1 MNKKIIV
8 GFVMMTLS
16 ASLPSN
22 AKKVDVSHAKETAR
36 IFFGTTS
43 AKRAPG
49 SVTTE
54 LSLYEDNSHATSS
67 YYVFN
72 RGTDGGFVIV
82 SADDTTV
89 PVIGFSDKGKFDY
102 ANMPEAMKW
111 MLESY
116 EKQIKSNAFKAPS
129 AASDAN
135 SYAVMKRSVLSRNTA
150 EWSQEEPFNYLI
162 PGRKL
167 VGCVGVAMATIM
179 QYYNYPAAGKG
190 SMDGNDF
197 NHTYDWANMRTDN
210 YRGGYTTVQ
219 GDAVARLVADAALS
233 IQTNFSMSGS
243 SASEVRVPAALVNYF
258 GYDAGVSYK
267 KKSEMTQKAWE
278 ELIMS
283 EIDAGRPVLYSGQD
297 VSVGHAFVCD
307 GYEMRGSQPY
317 FRMNWGWGGIGN
329 DVFLVSD
336 LTPTTQ
342 SGNKWNFSEQATII
356 YNIKPA
362 ENSIAWSAIQLTSD
376 EKQIGMSSDKETVG
390 AGESF
395 TVRAGAFK
403 NVSYDNFSG
412 KIAVAM
418 FASNG
423 AFKTLVSPEYNYGLQ
438 AFQVDGALYRDF
450 KCTVPAG
457 TTVSLGDAFRMV
469 TKATGES
476 EWKPVTGGSLT
487 TNAIEAIGNN
497 IAYFTVRKPSSLNG
511 ATLEGAADKV
521 IKGRSYEFRVVPDN
535 ADDVVTVKA
544 NGYILTQGNNFTYT
558 LPNVIEDLT
567 IDVYV
572 QNAAEVK
579 RSKTL
584 WVSSGMLEKSLSEEE
599 CGTVKSLT
607 LFGTMDVRDFDF
619 IREKMRVDSLDLSG
633 VRITANGTNAAN
645 AIPTRAFRACGTLK
659 AIKLPAGVTHLCNR
673 AFEQTGLMEVEIPA
687 SVSTWDYNVFLGCS
701 SLSKVIS
708 RRRSPAFIN
717 WCVFSGTPRTQLV
730 VPTGCAALYQAK
742 DNWKDFKNVTE
753 EDAAP
758 ATSYKVI
765 MQDASGVKVTALDG
779 SSSEMEPGG
788 KYRFTVE
795 TDGSHGDD
803 RMTVYANTGVLTAV
817 NGVYEATINANT
829 LIHIDFTEPAAN
841 AGVSP
846 WKITSSKGGV
856 GLVTDVINVMPGK
869 AFTIRANALDIPTG
883 DSFKSGIAYAAVLTD
898 KDGRIKEVI
907 SPVVTNPYTNTGV
920 LPATFNCC
928 VKESNVN
935 EGNLIRIAT
944 SSNMKTWSLV
954 EAADADVKAA
964 IPAIGNEVVYHT
976 VKMPANLEKAI
987 ITNAVTQV
995 MHGGDITFTVNPKLS
1010 TDRVSVAVN
1019 DKDYVV
1025 AQQSATVQIT
1035 NVKEDLDV
1043 TISVYDQNET
1053 PYKTYN
1059 IYAGQL
1065 AEKITEKPTN
1075 PHIRLVGKM
1084 NAEDFKVIQN
1094 YTTALSTIDLSDVEI
1109 VGDGNM
1115 ANSLPGQAFATA
1127 AATRGSAITKVI
1139 LPKSLKRIEG
1149 SAFYRMIYLKEIT
1162 IPENVEYIGVSAFSQ
1177 CAKLTKVISLSANP
1191 MPLTNG
1197 DPFPGGSGMT
1207 KNMTLEIPQ
1216 GSKSKYQA
1224 MSYWNLF
1231 KTITEVAPTY
1241 TVTYDPERAEPYD
1254 ITTNTDKVEAGKA
1267 VSMKVKVHPM
1277 YNNNNPVKPNQKY
1290 KVYLNG
1296 EQTDGGSLAESDNIW
1311 DINNINSDVRF
1322 DVVYFYD
1329 AKVTAPENIKVVA
1342 VDGYKLTDI
1351 KEGDPL
1357 KFTVAVP
1364 ENEKLTVKVKVDGNE
1379 MPADESGVYTLED
1392 IQANVLVDVSV
1403 VPVNGATLT
1412 NEDIK
1417 AIATNE
1423 VADITEVKLDGEISE
1438 ETFATI
1444 RENFEGLENIDLSG
1458 IENTVI
1464 PDNALKGLTNL
1475 VNVSIPETVTVI
1487 GENAFAGC
1495 SNLETITLIN
1505 VSEIGNGAF
1514 AGCANLTSVII
1525 NTQGSE
1531 VAAVARKAS
1540 ARDGEQ
1546 ASSGISTESFAG
1558 ANPNCLVF
1566 VMDGVAEGENIIANK
1581 GGEAGYVATAGVRMD
1596 EGYAF
1601 ATPNQFAMNGNQL
1614 ILKRDFGSSEIWNTI
1629 TLPFAMNESEI
1640 SSVFGENTLVASL
1653 DRLSGNTVYFDVE
1666 TKAIEANKPYLI
1678 RVSDVKDSYTVNV
1691 SDVYPVNSDMT
1702 DEKQNVAFVGAYSA
1716 TALQDNEYNIE
1727 GNAINEADG
1736 TTAGAFM
1743 GYLRISAD
1751 ETSYNLCPGYAK
1763 TIAQTNFATFSAIYP
1778 VNVPEGVTVYSSKL
1792 DGDKVVIEA
1801 VDTKIIPANTGVI
1814 IGGAGENGFS
1824 VATEEGS
1831 AISTILTAAPNGIE
1845 SDGTIYELLKDE
1857 NMFARL
1863 QQGTSLDAN
1872 TAYLRL
1878 TQSDT
1883 PKLSVVLG
1891 DDNTTSIDVIDNA
1904 TGYENKA
1911 IYNLNGQRM
1920 STVQK
1925 GVNIVDGKKIIIK

>member
-1 MNKKIIV
+1 MNKKVIV

-22 AKKVDVSHAKETAR
+22 AKKVDVSRAKETAR
-36 IFFGTTS
+36 FFFEKAS
-43 AKRAPG
+43 AKRVRG

-54 LSLYEDNSHATSS
+54 LKLHEDKSHATSS

-102 ANMPEAMKW
+102 ANMPDAMRW
-111 MLESY
+111 MLDSY
-116 EKQIKSNAFKAPS
+116 EKQIKLNASKAYS
-129 AASDAN
+129 VVSDEN
-135 SYAVMKRSVLSRNTA
+135 DYAVTKHRVLSRNTA
-150 EWSQEEPFNYLI
+150 EWSQEEPFNNLI

-190 SMDGNDF
+190 GIDGHDF
-197 NHTYDWANMRTDN
+197 NHTYDWTNMLTGN
-210 YRGGYTTVQ
+210 YRSGYTSVQ

-297 VSVGHAFVCD
+297 ISVGHAFVCD

-317 FRMNWGWGGIGN
+317 FRINWGWGGIGN
-329 DVFLVSD
+329 DIFLVSS

-362 ENSIAWSAIQLTSD
+362 ENSIAWSTIQLTSD
-376 EKQIGMSSDKETVG
+376 EKQIGMSSDKETVR

-412 KIAVAM
+412 KMAVAM

-438 AFQVDGALYRDF
+438 AFQVDRTLYRDF
-450 KCTVPAG
+450 NCTVPAG

-469 TKATGES
+469 TKAAGES

-521 IKGRSYEFRVVPDN
+521 IKGRSYAFRVVPDN

-567 IDVYV
+567 LDVYV
-572 QNAAEVK
+572 QNAADVK

-584 WVSSGMLEKSLSEEE
+584 WVSSGMLEKSLTEEE

-607 LFGTMDVRDFDF
+607 LFGTMDVRDIDF

-633 VRITANGTNAAN
+633 VRVTANGTNAAN
-645 AIPTRAFRACGTLK
+645 AIPARAFRACGTLK
-659 AIKLPAGVTHLCNR
+659 AIKLPAGVTRLGNR
-673 AFEQTGLMEVEIPA
+673 AFELTGLREVEIPA
-687 SVSTWDYNVFLGCS
+687 SVSTWDYNVFLNCTN
-701 SLSKVIS
+701 LSKVIS

-717 WCVFSGTPRTQLV
+717 WCVFTGTPRTQLV

-742 DNWKDFKNVTE
+742 ENWKDFKNVTE

-765 MQDASGVKVTALDG
+765 MQDASGLKVTALDG
-779 SSSEMEPGG
+779 SSSEMAPGG

-846 WKITSSKGGV
+846 WTITSSKGGV

-869 AFTIRANALDIPTG
+869 AFTIRANALDIPSG

-898 KDGRIKEVI
+898 KDGKIKEVI
-907 SPVVTNPYTNTGV
+907 SPVVTNPYTNTGIM
-920 LPATFNCC
+920 PATFNCC

-954 EAADADVKAA
+954 EAASADVKAV

-1025 AQQSATVQIT
+1025 GKQSATVQIT

-1075 PHIRLVGKM
+1075 PHLRLVGKM
-1084 NAEDFKVIQN
+1084 NAKDFEVIQT
-1094 YTTALSTIDLSDVEI
+1094 YTNCFSTIDLSDVEI
-1109 VGDGNM
+1109 VGDGNK
-1115 ANSLPGQAFATA
+1115 ANSLPPMAFASSKT
-1127 AATRGSAITKVI
+1127 SAITKVI
-1139 LPKSLKRIEG
+1139 LPKSLKRIET
-1149 SAFYRMIYLKEIT
+1149 SAFYRMNYLKEIT
-1162 IPENVEYIGVSAFSQ
+1162 IPENVEYIGVSAFTY
-1177 CAKLTKVISLSANP
+1177 CPLTKVISLSANP
-1191 MPLTNG
+1191 IPLTNG

-1207 KNMTLEIPQ
+1207 KNITLEIPQ

-1241 TVTYDPERAEPYD
+1241 TITYDPERAEPYN

-1267 VSMKVKVHPM
+1267 VSMKVKVHPI

-1296 EQTDGGSLAESDNIW
+1296 TQTDGGSFAENYNMWSVTV
-1311 DINNINSDVRF
+1311 NSDVRF

-1329 AKVTAPENIKVVA
+1329 AKVTAPENIKVAA
-1342 VDGYKLTDI
+1342 VDGYRLADI
-1351 KEGDPL
+1351 KEGDAL
-1357 KFTVAVP
+1357 KFTVTAP
-1364 ENEKLTVKVKVDGNE
+1364 ENEKMTVKVKVDGNE
-1379 MPADESGVYTLED
+1379 MPADESGVYTVED
-1392 IQANVLVDVSV
+1392 IQANVAVDVAV

-1412 NEDIK
+1412 NEDLK

-1423 VADITEVKLDGEISE
+1423 VADITEVKLDGEISD
-1438 ETFATI
+1438 ETFTTI

-1464 PDNALKGLTNL
+1464 PDNALNGLTNL
-1475 VNVSIPETVTVI
+1475 VNVSIPETVTAI

-1495 SNLETITLIN
+1495 SNLETITLTN

-1514 AGCANLTSVII
+1514 AGCGNLTSVII
-1525 NTQGSE
+1525 NTKGSE
-1531 VAAVARKAS
+1531 VAAAARKATTRAS
-1540 ARDGEQ
+1540 VK
-1546 ASSGISTESFAG
+1546 ASSGINTSSFAG

-1566 VMDGVAEGENIIANK
+1566 VMDGVATGENIIANK
-1581 GGEAGYVATAGVRMD
+1581 GGEAGYVATADVRID
-1596 EGYAF
+1596 AGYAF

-1614 ILKRDFGSSEIWNTI
+1614 ILKRDFGSSENWNAI

-1640 SSVFGENTLVASL
+1640 ASVFGEKTLVASL
-1653 DRLSGNTVYFDVE
+1653 DTLSGNTVYFDVE

-1702 DEKQNVAFVGAYSA
+1702 DEKQDVAFVGAYSA
-1716 TALQDNEYNIE
+1716 TELQDNEYNIE
-1727 GNAINEADG
+1727 GNAINEAGG

-1763 TIAQTNFATFSAIYP
+1763 TILQTNFATFSATYP

-1814 IGGAGENGFS
+1814 IGGADEKGFS
-1824 VATEEGS
+1824 VATEDGS
-1831 AISTILTAAPNGIE
+1831 PISTVLTAAPNGIE
-1845 SDGTIYELLKDE
+1845 SDGTVYGLLKDE
-1857 NMFARL
+1857 KMFARV
-1863 QQGTSLDAN
+1863 QQGTSLAAH

-1878 TQSDT
+1878 TPNKVQ
-1883 PKLSVVLG
+1883 KLSIVFK
-1891 DDNTTSIDVIDNA
+1891 DDITSITNISNT

-1911 IYNLNGQRM
+1911 IYNLNGQRL
-1920 STVQK
+1920 SNPQK
-1925 GVNIVDGKKIIIK
+1925 GLNIINGKKVIIK